1 MLQYISSITDFFGEI
16 SWVVRAAGKVNE
28 KGSSDRGEESLSG
41 CWAANIGLLMAPT
54 LGPGGK
60 CTSSHYCFLLPQT
73 MPTLKILAKTFFSNE
88 NQDLG
93 TL

>member
-16 SWVVRAAGKVNE
+16 SWVLRAAGKVNE
-28 KGSSDRGEESLSG
+28 KGSSEESLSG
-41 CWAANIGLLMAPT
+41 QTAANIGLLMAPT
-54 LGPGGK
+54 LGPVGK

-73 MPTLKILAKTFFSNE
+73 MPTLKILAKTFFLDE
-88 NQDLG
+88 NKDPG